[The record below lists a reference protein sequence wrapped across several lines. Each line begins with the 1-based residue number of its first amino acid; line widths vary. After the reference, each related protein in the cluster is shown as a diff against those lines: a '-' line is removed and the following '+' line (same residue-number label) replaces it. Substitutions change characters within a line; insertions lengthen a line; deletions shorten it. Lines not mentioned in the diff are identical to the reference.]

1 MPKKLKVVVK
11 SLYSHEIRKDV
22 SLADLKSL
30 KLEDAWPF
38 IRDEIEIEIGSSQLV
53 CIPHITEAD
62 MYNVTSLFVQN
73 EKETNGKMFTPLGEL
88 AKNINKAKS
97 NSEYVKWLE
106 EGNFLDSEFKFPHES
121 VKITLQDE
129 SIKNKVRVIM
139 INFWRTCVPK
149 DKDLVNNIYL
159 DVENNKDLKGKK
171 SVYMITNVLMAKT
184 IEFRVTRG
192 TSSRIFHLGNAS
204 PLVFGLEEFLIGDDG
219 KLIAKQPVTIKS
231 KLLHWKKVDPSDHLY
246 IPDGKAHTA
255 CAV

>member
-22 SLADLKSL
+22 SLESLKSL

-38 IRDEIEIEIGSSQLV
+38 IRDEIEIEIGSNQLV

-62 MYNVTSLFVQN
+62 LYKVTSLFVPN

-88 AKNINKAKS
+88 RRNINKEKS
-97 NSEYVKWLE
+97 DPEYVNL
-106 EGNFLDSEFKFPHES
+106 LDQDDFHDQDFKFPHES

-129 SIKNKVRVIM
+129 AIKNKVRVIM
-139 INFWRTCVPK
+139 INFSQSRIPK
-149 DKDLVNNIYL
+149 GKDFSNKIYL
-159 DVENNKDLKGKK
+159 DVKNNEALKGKK
-171 SVYMITNVLMAKT
+171 SVYMITSVLMAKT

-204 PLVFGLEEFLIGDDG
+204 PLVFGLEEFLIADDG
-219 KLIAKQPVTIKS
+219 KLVAKEPVTIKS
-231 KLLHWKKVDPSDHLY
+231 KCLRWQKLDPSDHLY
-246 IPDGKAHTA
+246 IPKKQDTA
-255 CAV
+255 CAQ

>member
-22 SLADLKSL
+22 SLENLKSL

-38 IRDEIEIEIGSSQLV
+38 IREEIETEIGSSQLV

-62 MYNVTSLFVQN
+62 LYQVTSLFVPN
-73 EKETNGKMFTPLGEL
+73 DKPMNGKMFTPLGEL
-88 AKNINKAKS
+88 KKNINVTKS
-97 NSEYVKWLE
+97 SPSYVNWLGE
-106 EGNFLDSEFKFPHES
+106 TDFQDTTFKFPHES

-139 INFWRTCVPK
+139 VNFTRATVPK

-159 DVENNKDLKGKK
+159 DIDKHKELKGKK
-171 SVYMITNVLMAKT
+171 SVYMITNVLIAKT

-219 KLIAKQPVTIKS
+219 KLIAREPVTIKS
-231 KLLHWKKVDPSDHLY
+231 KHLHWQKLDPSDQLY
-246 IPDGKAHTA
+246 IADKGSSSEE
-255 CAV
+255 

>member
-22 SLADLKSL
+22 SLENLKSL
-30 KLEDAWPF
+30 RLEDAWPF
-38 IRDEIEIEIGSSQLV
+38 IRDEIEIEIGSSQLI
-53 CIPHITEAD
+53 CIPHITEAVL
-62 MYNVTSLFVQN
+62 YETTSLFVQN
-73 EKETNGKMFTPLGEL
+73 EKEINGKMFTPLGEL
-88 AKNINKAKS
+88 VKNINKEKS
-97 NSEYVKWLE
+97 NSDYVKWLE
-106 EGNFLDSEFKFPHES
+106 QGDFHDADFKFPHES

-139 INFWRTCVPK
+139 VNFSRATVPK
-149 DKDLVNNIYL
+149 SKVLVDNIYL

-171 SVYMITNVLMAKT
+171 SVYMITDVLTAKT

-219 KLIAKQPVTIKS
+219 KLIAKEPVTILSKS
-231 KLLHWKKVDPSDHLY
+231 LNWKKVDPSDHLY
-246 IPDGKAHTA
+246 NPDKVATSNA
-255 CAV
+255 

>member
-22 SLADLKSL
+22 SLDNLKSL

-62 MYNVTSLFVQN
+62 LYKVTSLFVPN

-88 AKNINKAKS
+88 VKNINKDKS
-97 NSEYVKWLE
+97 DSDYVKWLE
-106 EGNFLDSEFKFPHES
+106 AGDFQDSEFKFPHES

-139 INFWRTCVPK
+139 VNFSKTTVPK
-149 DKDLVNNIYL
+149 GRDLVNNIYL

-171 SVYMITNVLMAKT
+171 SVYMITSVLMAKT

-204 PLVFGLEEFLIGDDG
+204 PLVFGLEEFVIGDDG
-219 KLIAKQPVTIKS
+219 KLTAKLPVAIKS
-231 KLLHWKKVDPSDHLY
+231 KALNWQKVDPSDHLY
-246 IPDGKAHTA
+246 IPGKHDEA
-255 CAV
+255 CKA

>member
-22 SLADLKSL
+22 SLDNLKSL

-62 MYNVTSLFVQN
+62 LYKVTSLFVQN
-73 EKETNGKMFTPLGEL
+73 EKEMNGKMFTPLGQL
-88 AKNINKAKS
+88 NKNINKEKS
-97 NSEYVKWLE
+97 HPEYVQWLE
-106 EGNFLDSEFKFPHES
+106 EENFQDPDFKFPHES

-139 INFWRTCVPK
+139 VNFTRNIIPK

-159 DVENNKDLKGKK
+159 DIDNNKDLKGKK
-171 SVYMITNVLMAKT
+171 SVYMITNVLLAKT

-219 KLIAKQPVTIKS
+219 KLIAKEPVTIKS
-231 KLLHWKKVDPSDHLY
+231 KALHWQKLDPSDQLY
-246 IPDGKAHTA
+246 IAEKKEVS
-255 CAV
+255 CEN

>member
-22 SLADLKSL
+22 SLDTLKSL

-38 IRDEIEIEIGSSQLV
+38 IREEIEIEIGSSQLV

-62 MYNVTSLFVQN
+62 LYKVTSLFVQN
-73 EKETNGKMFTPLGEL
+73 EKETNGKMFTPLGQL
-88 AKNINKAKS
+88 NKNINKEKS
-97 NSEYVKWLE
+97 HPEYVKWLE
-106 EGNFLDSEFKFPHES
+106 EENFQDPEFKFPHES

-139 INFWRTCVPK
+139 VNFTRNIIPK

-159 DVENNKDLKGKK
+159 DIENNKDLKGKK
-171 SVYMITNVLMAKT
+171 SVYMITNVLLAKT

-219 KLIAKQPVTIKS
+219 KLIAKEPVTIKS
-231 KLLHWKKVDPSDHLY
+231 KALHWQKLDPSDQLY
-246 IPDGKAHTA
+246 IVEKKEVA
-255 CAV
+255 CEN

>member
-22 SLADLKSL
+22 SLENLKSL

-38 IRDEIEIEIGSSQLV
+38 IREEIEIEIGNSQLV

-62 MYNVTSLFVQN
+62 LYKVTSLFVPN
-73 EKETNGKMFTPLGEL
+73 EKPINGKMFTPLGEL
-88 AKNINKAKS
+88 KKNINQAKS
-97 NSEYVKWLE
+97 KPEYVNWLE
-106 EGNFLDSEFKFPHES
+106 ESDFQDPSFKFPHES

-139 INFWRTCVPK
+139 VNFTKTTIPK

-159 DVENNKDLKGKK
+159 DTDKIKDLQGKK
-171 SVYMITNVLMAKT
+171 SVYMITSVLMAKT

-204 PLVFGLEEFLIGDDG
+204 PLVFGLEEFVIDDDG
-219 KLIAKQPVTIKS
+219 KLIAKVPVTIKS
-231 KLLHWKKVDPSDHLY
+231 KSLHWKKLDPSDQLF
-246 IPDGKAHTA
+246 IVNKPVE
-255 CAV
+255 CEE